1 MKVIPKRHINL
12 LLTHVQFFKKT
23 VGSNETMNV
32 LHHELSF
39 TLPPVHEQFLAEANG
54 VIPKGA
60 KEVNIIKITCI
71 WQQLTW
77 HIREE

>member
-1 MKVIPKRHINL
+1 
-12 LLTHVQFFKKT
+12 VQFFKKT

-71 WQQLTW
+71 
-77 HIREE
+77 